1 MPIEISRT
9 WELLCER
16 SIIIDINSDVSRL
29 WRQLVS
35 QEVLALLRLADCASL
50 PLTSLPETK
59 QEKNMNTKQ
68 VVHLSQNKK

>member
-1 MPIEISRT
+1 MPIEIPRT

-59 QEKNMNTKQ
+59 Q
-68 VVHLSQNKK
+68 